1 MNGVLKLIT
10 LLCDLIAFM
19 VGKYREEKAQASAD
33 RIDADPAAEFM
44 HRFKRTEKDSSTT
57 SKPS

>member
-10 LLCDLIAFM
+10 LLADLLTFLVEA
-19 VGKYREEKAQASAD
+19 YRKEKAQASAD
-33 RIDADPAAEFM
+33 RIDADPAGEFLR
-44 HRFKRTEKDSSTT
+44 RFKRAQDSNSS

>member
-10 LLCDLIAFM
+10 LLADLLTFL
-19 VGKYREEKAQASAD
+19 VETFRKEKTQASAD
-33 RIDADPAAEFM
+33 RIDADPAGEFLR
-44 HRFKRTEKDSSTT
+44 RFKRTPDSNPS